1 MRRDESRQWGD
12 AVMAT
17 GPDPASGNVGNVP
30 WEWGDVMNPG
40 DEDMN
45 RDRRKA
51 GTQPSAAGAAGT
63 AGVAGIADGV
73 GSADITGAAG
83 TAVLAGNADIGSGT
97 MAGMMLVMVAAVALA
112 IIAAAG
118 NLLICRSQARAVAD
132 LSAIAAAVA
141 LRDGSGDPCALAERS
156 AQLNGA
162 ALESCS
168 IDGEDV
174 RLAVAVRTRVPF
186 VPNISV
192 RSRAGPVEC
201 G

>member
-1 MRRDESRQWGD
+1 MFHGEWGD
-12 AVMAT
+12 A
-17 GPDPASGNVGNVP
+17 
-30 WEWGDVMNPG
+30 MNPG
-40 DEDMN
+40 DEAMD

-51 GTQPSAAGAAGT
+51 GTQPSAVGT
-63 AGVAGIADGV
+63 
-73 GSADITGAAG
+73 ADITGAAG
-83 TAVLAGNADIGSGT
+83 TAGNADIGSGT

-162 ALESCS
+162 ALASCS

-174 RLAVAVRTRVPF
+174 RLAVSVRTRVPF
-186 VPNISV
+186 APNISV

>member
-40 DEDMN
+40 DEAMN

-63 AGVAGIADGV
+63 AG
-73 GSADITGAAG
+73 SAS
-83 TAVLAGNADIGSGT
+83 NADIGSGT

-112 IIAAAG
+112 TIAAAG

-141 LRDGSGDPCALAERS
+141 LRDGSSDPCALAERS

-174 RLAVAVRTRVPF
+174 RLAVSVRTRVPF
-186 VPNISV
+186 APNISV